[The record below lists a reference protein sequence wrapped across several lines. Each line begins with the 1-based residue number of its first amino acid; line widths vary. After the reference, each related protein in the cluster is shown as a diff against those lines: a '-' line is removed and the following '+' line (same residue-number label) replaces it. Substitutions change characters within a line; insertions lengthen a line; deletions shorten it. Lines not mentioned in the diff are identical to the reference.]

1 MRQHISP
8 AGGTIVG
15 LKLRFAEA
23 AAIVLWRT
31 DVHRASSPML
41 DKVSQDVSHP
51 CFVILESILLRAT
64 VVGFEQAFEYAS
76 LPC

>member
-8 AGGTIVG
+8 AGGTIYG

-23 AAIVLWRT
+23 AAIVLWWT
-31 DVHRASSPML
+31 DFHRASSPML
-41 DKVSQDVSHP
+41 DKVTQDMFNP
-51 CFVILESILLRAT
+51 FFMLLESIFLGAT
-64 VVGFEQAFEYAS
+64 VVGFQLAFEYAS